1 MLKIIHCAD
10 LHLDSGMETRLSPD
24 RAALRRGELLASF
37 LRLVEYAAEE
47 QVAAILLCGDLFD
60 RERVSPSTAAAFCA
74 AIRRQPQIL
83 FFCLEG
89 NHDRGVFSLP
99 WFNDLPDNLLLFEE
113 DWTVYT
119 LRKGLRVY
127 GARLSPR
134 FASADFWNLPAP
146 DPADI
151 NLVLLHG
158 TLTSASS
165 PDLSR
170 DEIPLSRLQGR
181 NIDYLAMGH
190 IHTPKSGALDSR
202 GVFCYP
208 GCLEPRGFDECGPH
222 GFVLLEIDPGRR
234 SLSRRF
240 IPFARRRACRVRTD
254 ISGCAS
260 IPEIIDRV
268 RRDLT
273 RENCGPEDMADVI
286 LTGSLQPQ
294 LTGNM
299 TPVLSV
305 LRQEYFLLRL
315 TDRSK
320 DTFDHSSY
328 KNDRSLRGFFVRSV
342 LDDPAIDDRD
352 RQAILRCGLLALQG
366 ESRDLIH
373 ETDQLYD

>member
-1 MLKIIHCAD
+1 
-10 LHLDSGMETRLSPD
+10 
-24 RAALRRGELLASF
+24 
-37 LRLVEYAAEE
+37 
-47 QVAAILLCGDLFD
+47 
-60 RERVSPSTAAAFCA
+60 
-74 AIRRQPQIL
+74 
-83 FFCLEG
+83 
-89 NHDRGVFSLP
+89 
-99 WFNDLPDNLLLFEE
+99 
-113 DWTVYT
+113 
-119 LRKGLRVY
+119 
-127 GARLSPR
+127 
-134 FASADFWNLPAP
+134 
-146 DPADI
+146 
-151 NLVLLHG
+151 
-158 TLTSASS
+158 
-165 PDLSR
+165 
-170 DEIPLSRLQGR
+170 
-181 NIDYLAMGH
+181 MGH

-286 LTGSLQPQ
+286 LTGSLHPQ

-299 TPVLSV
+299 TPVLSI

-366 ESRDLIH
+366 ESTDLIH